1 MTQHILLSGLH
12 SATSKSREWL
22 GEKKPKICELPHPNP
37 GHFTFH
43 VSFISYHFRLQKSIE
58 SKSWYKPSLLVPVS
72 DAIFSDLIYP
82 RASTTGYFWSSQV
95 LSLAFYYLTAGCSP
109 INTIYIQIKPF
120 NQCSVPIHQQY
131 IKISYNTATNTIFVC
146 SPLLLISFTV
156 CSYYIYTITKYFS
169 LQRISVYYESLQNTQ
184 AHSKA
189 HSP

>member
-1 MTQHILLSGLH
+1 MTRHNTFCFQDYILLPARVENDWGKKTQNLW
-12 SATSKSREWL
+12 TSTP
-22 GEKKPKICELPHPNP
+22 KPWP
-37 GHFTFH
+37 FH
-43 VSFISYHFRLQKSIE
+43 ISCFIHFRLQKSIE

-82 RASTTGYFWSSQV
+82 RASTTGHFWSSQV